1 MGTEQL
7 KEFYVRNSEIFV
19 NNELP
24 IWVLREIGWFLFRG
38 LVWIADKC
46 QALYDTSFGL
56 IDFTSWSNVN
66 EYVGALK
73 PLFIALTAI
82 SLFALGVMLI
92 FAHEKKPK
100 IVINICLAVLCVTC
114 STVVFHDLNQ
124 VTKDIK
130 KGFESISVGDDKFDG
145 VYDIVGD
152 NLIDLI
158 YLDKKVGIAN
168 LNYEKDEKK
177 LPHPDINKENFW
189 QIDYGEVL
197 NYKSERKW
205 NDEEKVKEILKQK
218 LVIEFSDAA
227 GDITNYQIR
236 DVYNG
241 FGWNSADDADLANEY
256 YYRYHFS
263 FFLAVL
269 QIVSIIVLYVALS
282 YKCVRI
288 AFELVVARLLAFL
301 YAAELSGGEKL
312 RKILIFI
319 RDSYILLLVT
329 TLCIRVFYLF
339 NAFITTTI
347 DNTFVQGVLILFV
360 AFSVIDGPNL
370 VEKILGMD
378 AGLSQSTARLMAAY
392 GTVKA
397 AGRAAMAPVK
407 MAQEH
412 KYRSDMKGAMTG
424 AAGSNLKQGEGGDGS
439 NGSGKGGAA
448 GTGSGTS
455 DEQQQKNMDYM
466 DGQDRKNNM
475 DPNEDRVKEEGSA
488 KVYSGGERNEDFMN
502 RGQAGGEESFMDQ
515 DRGIQGSS
523 ASSRI
528 DSEGKDFMEQPQGGS
543 HGEQSSGLGTT
554 AKSKR
559 SSSQDFME
567 RPKKE
572 KKPNTFKKR
581 NSSYQSDILKPKKD
595 KEES

>member
-1 MGTEQL
+1 M
-7 KEFYVRNSEIFV
+7 
-19 NNELP
+19 
-24 IWVLREIGWFLFRG
+24 
-38 LVWIADKC
+38 
-46 QALYDTSFGL
+46 
-56 IDFTSWSNVN
+56 
-66 EYVGALK
+66 
-73 PLFIALTAI
+73 
-82 SLFALGVMLI
+82 
-92 FAHEKKPK
+92 
-100 IVINICLAVLCVTC
+100 
-114 STVVFHDLNQ
+114 
-124 VTKDIK
+124 
-130 KGFESISVGDDKFDG
+130 
-145 VYDIVGD
+145 
-152 NLIDLI
+152 
-158 YLDKKVGIAN
+158 
-168 LNYEKDEKK
+168 
-177 LPHPDINKENFW
+177 
-189 QIDYGEVL
+189 
-197 NYKSERKW
+197 
-205 NDEEKVKEILKQK
+205 
-218 LVIEFSDAA
+218 
-227 GDITNYQIR
+227 
-236 DVYNG
+236 
-241 FGWNSADDADLANEY
+241 
-256 YYRYHFS
+256 
-263 FFLAVL
+263 
-269 QIVSIIVLYVALS
+269 
-282 YKCVRI
+282 RI

-528 DSEGKDFMEQPQGGS
+528 DSEGKDFMEQPQEAPRGAKLRTWN
-543 HGEQSSGLGTT
+543 HG
-554 AKSKR
+554 
-559 SSSQDFME
+559 
-567 RPKKE
+567 KK
-572 KKPNTFKKR
+572 
-581 NSSYQSDILKPKKD
+581 
-595 KEES
+595 